1 MPLATRTQPGA
12 VSAADQANIERLSRI
27 PTPTTA
33 DSGEVLGVNA
43 AGDYA
48 LQDAT
53 PAYTLPM
60 RLRDFNLDLTGDGY
74 VLQANAVARSRSNTA
89 YTLTLAAPL
98 VYANSYMPSPRVANS
113 HYAFRLPAD
122 TAIDMAEVRI
132 GEADGVTGLFT
143 RMDLSDATALGTQG
157 GFDYY
162 SLQIDDVPVGDSLT
176 VVILDPVEIDFSKVE
191 ALNLDY
197 RTLTNRPT
205 IPSPTAGG
213 GTTGLQIHTGAGVG
227 VSVTDSSSTA
237 RIRLQLFSPVFDL
250 DTASNQGGALLISGT
265 LTLTGRSQ
273 TSIGFD
279 QATTA
284 QDLEVDF
291 STVTFA
297 SVIRATT
304 TYADNRSNG
313 HLVYEDVIHNGS
325 ATIGTYR
332 LYLARDAS
340 NQLGYYAIIEQ
351 GGGTL
356 SYTVA
361 LSDFEVGFIHTDTGA
376 ALSGITTIG
385 DQIAT
390 WTGPISDT
398 PQVDNRRYGGWS
410 LTSTPHGATVET
422 FDSVTT
428 GTLNLTN
435 YVPTRGTTHLYI
447 TLQSTRTPIFVP
459 RPVIINLGV
468 GGSVDIGAANPSAV
482 FWALLGGRIGT
493 NGSGIQIIH
502 SLFEGLSQEHLWIR
516 GEESWTFPRNYTLR
530 VFEGG
535 VYT

>member
-1 MPLATRTQPGA
+1 MGNPGAAGAKGDTGDTGPAGPASGRGITELTLTTAALTPGTGEWSTYIDLTSNSYTVPTTVPAGGVDVDVDVVPTASRAPRGGGDRHILEFQLLRTRGAATASLATEEFYPRFINIAGDIGDTPDEYNWAYHGHYSVAPSDLAAGDTLKVQVRAMWQENGTTPNTFPATNNLPCNNHALVIAYDGQQAGGGSYTDAQANARIQAYTGQTSTSDTFARNRLPLATRTQPGA

-191 ALNLDY
+191 ALQPGLPNV
-197 RTLTNRPT
+197 LTNRPT

-237 RIRLQLFSPVFDL
+237 RIRLQLFSPVP
-250 DTASNQGGALLISGT
+250 
-265 LTLTGRSQ
+265 LT
-273 TSIGFD
+273 
-279 QATTA
+279 
-284 QDLEVDF
+284 
-291 STVTFA
+291 
-297 SVIRATT
+297 
-304 TYADNRSNG
+304 
-313 HLVYEDVIHNGS
+313 
-325 ATIGTYR
+325 
-332 LYLARDAS
+332 
-340 NQLGYYAIIEQ
+340 
-351 GGGTL
+351 
-356 SYTVA
+356 
-361 LSDFEVGFIHTDTGA
+361 
-376 ALSGITTIG
+376 
-385 DQIAT
+385 
-390 WTGPISDT
+390 
-398 PQVDNRRYGGWS
+398 
-410 LTSTPHGATVET
+410 
-422 FDSVTT
+422 
-428 GTLNLTN
+428 
-435 YVPTRGTTHLYI
+435 
-447 TLQSTRTPIFVP
+447 
-459 RPVIINLGV
+459 
-468 GGSVDIGAANPSAV
+468 
-482 FWALLGGRIGT
+482 
-493 NGSGIQIIH
+493 
-502 SLFEGLSQEHLWIR
+502 WIR
-516 GEESWTFPRNYTLR
+516 PAIREVPS
-530 VFEGG
+530 
-535 VYT
+535 